1 MDKEDLLNEE
11 NQEMILELTPA
22 ARSFLEAENSVTCLN
37 ALSED
42 GTLPNLF
49 LRKLGLQQ
57 FLELSNPLLQTSDTS
72 PKSGKEIVPTNDFL
86 DLCQTK
92 WYCFSAC

>member
-1 MDKEDLLNEE
+1 MKMEDLLNEE

-22 ARSFLEAENSVTCLN
+22 ARLFLEVENSVTCLN

-57 FLELSNPLLQTSDTS
+57 SLELSNQLLPTSDTS
-72 PKSGKEIVPTNDFL
+72 QKSGKKTVPKSDFL
-86 DLCQTK
+86 EFPSLA
-92 WYCFSAC
+92 S

>member
-1 MDKEDLLNEE
+1 MDKEDLLEEE
-11 NQEMILELTPA
+11 NQEMTLELTPA

-37 ALSED
+37 ALYVD

-57 FLELSNPLLQTSDTS
+57 SLELSNQLLPTSDTS
-72 PKSGKEIVPTNDFL
+72 QKSGKKTVPKSDFL
-86 DLCQTK
+86 E
-92 WYCFSAC
+92 FPSPAS